1 MAFAMLLFYL
11 QILDRPF
18 VMADVGK
25 ARLATLSN
33 SVDGGGNHVKVKSQN
48 LALPLAFFHGVKF
61 CFELRANSQIRTG
74 SLSFKVK
81 ILYAQLNNSGT

>member
-1 MAFAMLLFYL
+1 MTGAVIGTLMAFAMLLFYL

-48 LALPLAFFHGVKF
+48 LALPLAFFMV
-61 CFELRANSQIRTG
+61 
-74 SLSFKVK
+74 
-81 ILYAQLNNSGT
+81 